1 MENPIRILSDIAGHV
16 TAIVEIDGKEYS
28 VELNSIHL
36 PTAERNKLIRKLAA
50 EQAGEKYER

>member
-1 MENPIRILSDIAGHV
+1 MEYPIRILSDIAGHV

-28 VELNSIHL
+28 VETNSIHL

-50 EQAGEKYER
+50 KQAGVNYEQ